1 MKKLTII
8 LICAALCIPGFTS
21 CDKNDRGSGLN
32 HMYNAP
38 LLGNPQSLDPQFAD
52 DPSSN
57 TVIKNLYSGLLKL
70 DSKGNISCCNAES
83 YSVSDDR
90 KVYTFK
96 LRKDNCWFFDLNKN
110 DIIEDGECF
119 PVTARDYV
127 FALKRILDPKM
138 QSPYANSFSCIKNGR
153 SIADGSASPDSLGV
167 SALNE
172 FTLEIT
178 LDYPTAEFLP
188 VLASSAAFPCNEEFF
203 NSTKGRYGLDD
214 RSIMSN
220 GAFYVRQWF
229 YDPYGNHNILY
240 MKRNEKN
247 AGEAYEICP
256 SYLSFTIEKNESD
269 IRDCLK
275 DDSIECLSTFNNSY
289 SGKKYSVTE
298 GSAYTLG
305 LVFNPKDN
313 YFSNKNLRKALAMTI
328 DREALAKKAGSG
340 VKIADGIIPP
350 SVMIAGRSY
359 RELSSDKQFDSFDSE
374 KAKEYMETAKSE
386 LKIGSLE
393 NVKILVCTEI
403 INSANLIEL
412 SQQWQNTLGIYIGIE
427 DVSHKDFLR
436 RVSEGD
442 YTIALYPL
450 KGRIGIVSSVLEQFE
465 TTECLKH
472 ASDGVAHSENVRKSD
487 TVPKLVENC
496 TAAER
501 DILSAFGFIP
511 LFYKST
517 YFVTDI
523 DNEDILFDP
532 FTEAADFRLAKN
544 YG

>member
-1 MKKLTII
+1 
-8 LICAALCIPGFTS
+8 
-21 CDKNDRGSGLN
+21 
-32 HMYNAP
+32 MYNAP
-38 LLGNPQSLDPQFAD
+38 LLGNPKSLDPQFAD

-70 DSKGNISCCNAES
+70 DSNGNISCCNAES
-83 YSVSDDR
+83 YSVSDDGR
-90 KVYTFK
+90 VYTFK
-96 LRKDNCWFFDLNKN
+96 LRKDNYWFYDLNKN
-110 DIIEDGECF
+110 DVIEDGECF

-138 QSPYANSFSCIKNGR
+138 QSPYANSFSCIKNG
-153 SIADGSASPDSLGV
+153 SSVAAGSASPDSLGV
-167 SALNE
+167 SALSE

-178 LDYPTAEFLP
+178 LDYPTAEFLL
-188 VLASSAAFPCNEEFF
+188 VLASAAAFPCNEEFF
-203 NSTKGRYGLDD
+203 NATKGRYGLDD
-214 RSIMSN
+214 RSVMSN

-240 MKRNEKN
+240 MRRNEKN

-256 SYLSFTIEKNESD
+256 SYLSFTIQKNEND
-269 IRDCLK
+269 IRGCFK
-275 DDSIECLSTFNNSY
+275 DDSIECLSTFNSSY
-289 SGKKYSVTE
+289 SSKKYSVTE

-305 LVFNPKDN
+305 LVFNPKDA

-328 DREALAKKAGSG
+328 DRNELAKKAGSG

-359 RELSSDKQFDSFDSE
+359 RDLSSDKQFDSFDIE

-393 NVKILVCTEI
+393 GVKILVCTEI

-412 SQQWQNTLGIYIGIE
+412 SQQWQDNLGIYIGIE
-427 DVSHKDFLR
+427 DVSQRDFLSR
-436 RVSEGD
+436 ISEGD

-450 KGRIGIVSSVLEQFE
+450 KGRLGIVSSVLEQFE
-465 TTECLKH
+465 TTECLKY
-472 ASDGVAHSENVRKSD
+472 AIDGVKHSESVRKSD
-487 TVPKLVENC
+487 TVQKLVENC

-501 DILSAFGFIP
+501 DILSSFGFIP

-517 YFVTDI
+517 YFVADI
-523 DNEDILFDP
+523 DNEDIFFDP
-532 FTEAADFRLAKN
+532 FTDAADFRLAKN
-544 YG
+544 YD